1 MLLSEVAASLY
12 AWDLA
17 DEGPEQVMDEMEAR
31 CQASS
36 FYLVGVMHH
45 EKRPLTSLFFTHNP
59 KGNFTFQRTA
69 APTIAWMTG
78 PFVTCA

>member
-17 DEGPEQVMDEMEAR
+17 DEDPDRVMDELEAR
-31 CQASS
+31 CHANS

-45 EKRPLTSLFFTHNP
+45 EKRPLTSLFLRIIQRE
-59 KGNFTFQRTA
+59 NFTFPKTA
-69 APTIAWMTG
+69 AHIIA
-78 PFVTCA
+78 